1 MRNKQPIICLV
12 ALAFL
17 KPIMAGESEDLQL
30 IRRAYDDQLYLF
42 VEEKAQA
49 FLSLDSRD
57 PQSKFAKEVQHLLIA
72 ALVERGAYEEA
83 LQRLT
88 QGPLGSQAKYLKARA
103 LFGAYVE
110 QGRELPAGEE
120 RPSKLLAEVSGELKG
135 YDKAMAEYVY
145 SQDLYEIGEYQKA
158 TQVLKDIV
166 NGDRLFRHFEAAKFL
181 LGRSL
186 YHEDPPR
193 FAEALDVFKSLSA
206 KYARSASA
214 CRYEFWQGE
223 CYFEMNQLNE
233 AEKAFRQALTL
244 NPDNETVVDVHY
256 NLGWLYTAMGRLQ
269 EAVAELEA
277 VLKEPREVTERYQ
290 ASARYKLASLLLVQK
305 NPQRCLETLAPI
317 LKGSSLEFEASL
329 LAGQAAISMSNWDL
343 ALGNLNHARSSPVAE
358 INLEAGR
365 LLGRV
370 HLELKD
376 FKTAETILKDLIQRE
391 VPLDFRIDV
400 QLQLADIYFGMGDVY
415 HSQDI
420 YVQLL
425 AEKSRKL
432 EPMLH
437 YNLARC
443 AMKSVPLI
451 ECIYRRDELLKMKTS
466 DRISADSYQVEQS
479 AIEAKL
485 RQVMSRMWIMSN
497 SGSSVLN
504 KADILKAL
512 ESLGGVT
519 VEATKNEVLASY
531 LKEGKKQ
538 PGEMAVESEVLSAL
552 IDAFV
557 AALWKE
563 GAILPYAQVAE
574 SLMTLGKYY
583 SSLQVTNISTHLDH
597 IIQMGEESP
606 YLSLAYYEKYQLFQ
620 QQGLTG
626 DAIDSLTRAVI
637 NTAEPKVRAN
647 YLLQLSRREIEAA
660 HAIKGDPKTA
670 KFKIK
675 KALGHL
681 DEVEKLSK
689 DVAYELVDLRFIG
702 YTLLLDYERAEE
714 TLIQALAN
722 TKEPETMRL
731 LEEKLISFYQKI
743 DRPIKA
749 AQRRLIYAEQLKDS
763 QPVEAHRQRYEAGVV
778 LLENEHSH
786 EEGVRWLQQLALA
799 TPSNEWTF
807 RAGLKCV
814 NISQR
819 LGKVEESDALLQK
832 LVLQSSAMDKI
843 LRLEVRMTEGHQF
856 VNKDRATEAAKAFE
870 DVMTEAEELPAVKT
884 AAMLELGKVLKNAD
898 PAKAAGVFLQFY
910 YLFPSHPKSQEAL
923 YESCRLQAFSLKKS
937 EASLRELKTKE
948 LLRLV
953 EKLEQDQ
960 DRLNMKSYIDGL

>member
-1 MRNKQPIICLV
+1 M

-17 KPIMAGESEDLQL
+17 KPLMGGDSEDLQL
-30 IRRAYDDQLYLF
+30 IQRAYDDQLYLF

-49 FLSLDSRD
+49 FLSVDSRD
-57 PQSKFAKEVQHLLIA
+57 LQGKFAKEVQHLWIA

-83 LQRLT
+83 LRRLA

-110 QGRELPAGEE
+110 QGRELPTGEE
-120 RPSKLLAEVSGELKG
+120 RPSKLLAEVNGELKG
-135 YDKAMAEYVY
+135 YDKVMGEYVY
-145 SQDLYEIGEYQKA
+145 CQDLYEIGEFKKA
-158 TQVLKDIV
+158 SQVLKGIV
-166 NGDRLFRHFEAAKFL
+166 NGDRLFRHYEVAKFL

-193 FAEALDVFKSLSA
+193 FAEALDLFKSLSA
-206 KYARSASA
+206 KYPHSLSA

-223 CYFEMNQLNE
+223 CYFEMNQLHE
-233 AEKAFRQALTL
+233 AEKAFRQALAL

-256 NLGWLYTAMGRLQ
+256 NLGWLYAAMGRLQ

-277 VLKEPREVTERYQ
+277 VLKESREATERYQ

-329 LAGQAAISMSNWDL
+329 LAGQAAISMSNWHL
-343 ALGNLNHARSSPVAE
+343 ALGNLNHARSSPITE
-358 INLEAGR
+358 INLDAGR

-376 FKTAETILKDLIQRE
+376 YKTAETILKDLIQRE

-415 HSQDI
+415 RAQDI

-432 EPMLH
+432 EPLLH

-443 AMKSVPLI
+443 AMKSVPLV
-451 ECIYRRDELLKMKTS
+451 ECIYRRDELLKSKAVG
-466 DRISADSYQVEQS
+466 RISADGYQTEKL
-479 AIEAKL
+479 AIEAKV

-497 SGSSVLN
+497 SGSSALN
-504 KADILKAL
+504 KGDILRAL
-512 ESLGGVT
+512 ESLGGMT
-519 VEATKNEVLASY
+519 VEAKKNELLASY

-538 PGEMAVESEVLSAL
+538 PGEIALESEVLMAL
-552 IDAFV
+552 INGFV
-557 AALWKE
+557 EALWKE
-563 GAILPYAQVAE
+563 GSILPYAQVAE

-583 SSLQVTNISTHLDH
+583 SGLQVTNISTHLDH

-606 YLSLAYYEKYQLFQ
+606 YLPLAYYEKYQLFQ

-626 DAIDSLTRAVI
+626 DAIESLTRAI
-637 NTAEPKVRAN
+637 ANTAEPKVRAH

-660 HAIKGDPKTA
+660 NAVKGDPKTA

-681 DEVEKLSK
+681 DEVEKLTK
-689 DVAYELVDLRFIG
+689 DVPNELVDLRFNG

-714 TLIQALAN
+714 TLIQELAN
-722 TKEPETMRL
+722 TKAPETMRM

-743 DRPIKA
+743 DRPVKA
-749 AQRRLIYAEQLKDS
+749 AQRRLIYAEQLKDIN
-763 QPVEAHRQRYEAGVV
+763 PVEAHHQRYEAGVV

-786 EEGVRWLQQLALA
+786 EEGVRWLQQLAQT

-814 NISQR
+814 GIAQR

-832 LVLQSSAMDKI
+832 LVLQSSAMDKV
-843 LRLEVRMTEGHQF
+843 LRLEVRMTEGRQF
-856 VNKDRATEAAKAFE
+856 LNKDRATEAAKAFE
-870 DVMTEAEELPAVKT
+870 DVMNETADLPALKT
-884 AAMLELGKVLKNAD
+884 AAMLELGKALKNVA
-898 PAKAAGVFLQFY
+898 PVKAAEVFLQFY
-910 YLFPSHPKSQEAL
+910 YLFPGHSKSQEAL
-923 YESCRLQAFSLKKS
+923 YESCRLQAFSFKKS
-937 EASLRELKTKE
+937 EGALRELKTKE

-960 DRLNMKSYIDGL
+960 DRANMKSYIDGL